1 MKHQRNA
8 WLSCANSLR
17 CQCLSSNQIKM
28 IAVVCMVIDHFQKT
42 VIGQI
47 YMTFINNFPLEQRT
61 ALYTGPLA
69 VLDSVMLFVGAIA
82 FPLFC
87 CMLAEGYQHTHS
99 KPKFLLRLALFA
111 LISELPFDYGF
122 FDGPIPY
129 FQNVFFT
136 FVIGVATLML
146 LDFLQE
152 KIPSKWLSIPV
163 QAVAVAVILFLAEEK
178 VRGDY
183 GGYGVSCII
192 LLYYLRKYRI
202 LQMAA
207 LVLLTWWITPQRL
220 APMVVAMAIYALY
233 NGQRGKM
240 NLKYF
245 FYWFYPAHILLFYA
259 GGLFVRWLGR

>member
-1 MKHQRNA
+1 MNQQRNA

-28 IAVVCMVIDHFQKT
+28 IAVVCMVVDHLQKT
-42 VIGQI
+42 VIAQV
-47 YMTFINNFPLEQRT
+47 YMTFVNELPVEQRM
-61 ALYTGPLA
+61 ALLTGPLA
-69 VLDSVMLFVGAIA
+69 VLDSVLLFVGAIA

-136 FVIGVATLML
+136 FAIGVATLML
-146 LDFLQE
+146 LEFLQE

-163 QAVAVAVILFLAEEK
+163 QAVALAVILFLAEEI

-207 LVLLTWWITPQRL
+207 LVLLTWWIEPQRL
-220 APMVVAMAIYALY
+220 VPMVLAMAIYALY